1 MAAAPAL
8 VHPEPPFPAHVL
20 TCAGGSAPQALGV
33 VPPPDYDWE
42 MDRGSQHSVSCVS
55 LGCSCAVAACLS
67 YLKLRDAAYPFD
79 WNRTTIEGV
88 IHFLRTGFADFLQFA
103 WVQAFPGGKATGGNS
118 YHGAH
123 HSIWHEDMGT
133 ADGPSKYQRRIRRFF
148 HNTASRLLFIRI
160 LNSSTELANARHL
173 LQILQVLF
181 SRSEVYLL
189 LIVVCQLAV
198 RSFVV
203 DGTRGRL
210 LVHWIVQWPH
220 DVLVYK
226 DAILFGH
233 RQASAAEGHLPDPSV
248 RIARSCEDML
258 SLLIPFFGGP
268 PQQVPFCPRPLVPLL
283 LPGQAGPQ
291 ELLPCAPAQDPAA
304 LTQTAAVLQL
314 AGAMPMQYPVAGA
327 VWKAGGG
334 AGAHRRGRVVGG
346 SSCREHVVR
355 GGHGAGAGPSR
366 RGRVLG
372 GRPPRCTGSAHMT
385 PPPVTL
391 GPTHRPSQPVKRP
404 IFSAAVPGT
413 RPMLPLSDDDGAPQ

>member
-327 VWKAGGG
+327 VWKA
-334 AGAHRRGRVVGG
+334 A
-346 SSCREHVVR
+346 
-355 GGHGAGAGPSR
+355 
-366 RGRVLG
+366 
-372 GRPPRCTGSAHMT
+372 
-385 PPPVTL
+385 PPPPPPPAAPAEGAMTAVASGCTPAAESAPAVEAAAPAHTAEGVSWEALPVASTL
-391 GPTHRPSQPVKRP
+391 CEVATAPALALPAVGASWEVGLL
-404 IFSAAVPGT
+404 AAPAVHT
-413 RPMLPLSDDDGAPQ
+413 